1 MGTYSYTIMLV
12 IEIML
17 AALLLYSIYK
27 VIWYICKLCAL
38 SHKIRR
44 LKKKGC
50 TVVCLRSGLGRV
62 FGARGKADYRI
73 ITRSGVFE
81 VSVIT
86 FISTHSRWN
95 IQNHYT
101 IENNQEG
108 YLIDVRRYNKM
119 FYKAER
125 HSERP
130 DHAMDFR
137 RESRITLTR
146 LTLPPRDEDMH
157 PEDRRILLVYP
168 KPQLLTRTTTRM
180 DYLDPGSRLEDFEIM
195 YLHNLLDAI
204 DQAQNHANGH

>member
-1 MGTYSYTIMLV
+1 VLAHAPCLHDAVVAALDDPDDALYRRNVRAMRRA
-12 IEIML
+12 IEICH
-17 AALLLYSIYK
+17 ALDIPKIVIHACIAPEFDEATLY
-27 VIWYICKLCAL
+27 
-38 SHKIRR
+38 
-44 LKKKGC
+44 
-50 TVVCLRSGLGRV
+50 
-62 FGARGKADYRI
+62 
-73 ITRSGVFE
+73 
-81 VSVIT
+81 
-86 FISTHSRWN
+86 
-95 IQNHYT
+95 
-101 IENNQEG
+101 
-108 YLIDVRRYNKM
+108 RYNKM

-195 YLHNLLDAI
+195 YLHNLLDTI
-204 DQAQNHANGH
+204 HEAQNPSYGG